1 MDEIVSISQ
10 VSKQFHVSTR
20 MLRYYEK
27 AGLFTSMSIPNYSY
41 RVYNSDAVRR
51 LQQILVLR
59 KLRIPLK
66 QIAIILDDD
75 NQLKTLDMF
84 LANLADLDEELT
96 ALNTIR
102 DILKLIVSRLE
113 TSIRSKVRLDLL
125 NDTKLMEIICVLNP
139 SKTNLKEE
147 HTMDQ
152 LVNASKVLEEKMEI
166 RIVYLPPATVV
177 ACQHIGENPEEV
189 SGGKIYNFIK
199 ESNLPVLKP
208 DFRLY
213 GFNNPSPKEGQAVYG
228 YEFWVTVPENLEVGE
243 SYLKKTFEGGLYAAH
258 CIKFG
263 DFNEWEIFSNQLK
276 ENEEYEIDWRGSEG
290 MGGCLEEELNIYSN
304 ILEGVNKVEQLDL
317 LIPIKRR
324 IK

>member
-41 RVYNSDAVRR
+41 RVYDTDAVRR

-228 YEFWVTVPENLEVGE
+228 YEFWVTVPENLEVDE
-243 SYLKKTFEGGLYAAH
+243 SYLTKTFEGGLYAAH

-263 DFNEWEIFSNQLK
+263 DFNEWETFSNQLK
-276 ENEEYEIDWRGSEG
+276 ENEEYEIDWRGPEG
-290 MGGCLEEELNIYSN
+290 MGGCLEEELNIYTN